1 MRNPVRAGRTCAP
14 YNAHTVG
21 YNKIHLAVG
30 KQKDLVIQAHD
41 GYYFGQ

>member
-1 MRNPVRAGRTCAP
+1 VQAERACAP

-30 KQKDLVIQAHD
+30 EQKDLVNQARD